1 MPAGPFDSSKTRVA
15 PVFKALE
22 DQGNG
27 WLPRLLSLCQAEASA
42 RTGLDLTIT
51 QMFFWPQEK
60 RLDPPISLLSWLIRN
75 LPPQLAEQ
83 SADESRR
90 RLGKGDP
97 RAIEEAL
104 RLLRTVAP
112 PRAWHI
118 FEGATS
124 PDVVIQARDALVVIE
139 GKRTEPDATV
149 GTTWLP
155 GRHQMWRHIDAA
167 WEIRGSRKV
176 FGFFIVEGEIGA
188 AVPKVWQEA
197 FKHTLLPECL
207 AASFPHRSAIE
218 TSAIAQCF
226 LGGTTWQQVCKEFG
240 LDHEQLPH
248 TTSG

>member
-1 MPAGPFDSSKTRVA
+1 
-15 PVFKALE
+15 VFKALE
-22 DQGNG
+22 AQGDG
-27 WLPRLLSLCQAEASA
+27 WLPRLLRLCHAESNTW
-42 RTGLDLTIT
+42 TGLDLTIT
-51 QMFFWPQEK
+51 QMFYWPEEK

-83 SADESRR
+83 SADEKRR

-97 RAIEEAL
+97 RAVEEAL

-118 FEGATS
+118 FEGTTS

-139 GKRTEPDATV
+139 GKRSEPDATAD
-149 GTTWLP
+149 TRWLA

-167 WEIRGSRKV
+167 WELRGSRKV
-176 FGFFIVEGEIGA
+176 FGFFIVESQSGGV
-188 AVPKVWQEA
+188 VPNVWQEA
-197 FKHTLLPECL
+197 FKRTLSAECL
-207 AASFPHRSAIE
+207 ASSFPHRSAVE
-218 TSAIAQCF
+218 TAAISKCF

-240 LDHEQLPH
+240 LDHDQLPH